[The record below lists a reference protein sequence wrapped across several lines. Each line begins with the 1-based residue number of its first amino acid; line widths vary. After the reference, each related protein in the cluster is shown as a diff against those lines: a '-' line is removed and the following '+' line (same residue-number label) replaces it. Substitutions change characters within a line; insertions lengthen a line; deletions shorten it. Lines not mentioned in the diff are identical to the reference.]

1 MNVAAAVAAAL
12 SVLAPAVAAPAF
24 APPHATSMS
33 RPASSEVTSYEPP
46 AIAVIA
52 IPDLRWTDL
61 AAMPRLRA
69 FAQSSAVGN
78 MSVKTP
84 GSRAGCADGLLTF
97 GAGNRVSAGVNGCTV
112 TPAAFMAARHAA
124 QTGSFG
130 ANVGAFGEAL
140 HTAQLGVQALD
151 PFAFPMLARPEDAQT
166 SVPGEQSD
174 AHLPVVSAAV
184 DVDLYGV
191 RPDRRAAAALQ
202 LDRKITGQLAEAPG
216 ASYLV
221 IAGISDGA
229 TGPSH
234 LHPLLISHPG
244 WGNVELAR
252 PGSRPP
258 YVELIDLAPTILH
271 WLGRAAPDSMA
282 GRVLRV
288 TVTPA
293 RDAAAYDDQDRHAQ
307 AARSASKPLRWTLA
321 IAVLAVVLL
330 LVLTLRHVASNA
342 AGVAATWLSRLV
354 VAVPMGAFLL
364 QLLPWWRWPSAAVV
378 LALTAVA
385 VIGALVMT
393 VVARRGEVG
402 ALLVIPA
409 ATLVVLLLDQLAHS
423 PLQLS
428 DPLGDNPLIAGRFH
442 GMGNID
448 FAVFATAALLC
459 AGVVGGQ
466 LVAAGS
472 RGEGVLI
479 AGLIGGVALVVDGA
493 PPFGDDAGGAVA
505 LLPAIAVMLGLL
517 LGIRMTWR
525 RALTVAV
532 VAIVAISVIGI
543 ADHARG
549 TGAQTHLG
557 RFVGQVLHGGAGTV
571 VERRLTAV
579 GRSFGNVVFTL
590 LALAVLAAT
599 VMCWD
604 ALQERVAPV
613 PGLPAAL
620 AGVAVLA
627 VLGTFL
633 NDSGVAVAAF
643 VLILAVAALGGSIL
657 GGSIMAS
664 TATKPTGSPH
674 GGIIEA

>member
-1 MNVAAAVAAAL
+1 MRVAAAVAAAL
-12 SVLAPAVAAPAF
+12 SVLALGAAAPAL
-24 APPHATSMS
+24 ASPQATGISP
-33 RPASSEVTSYEPP
+33 PASSEMTSYEPP
-46 AIAVIA
+46 AISVIA

-78 MSVKTP
+78 LSVKTA

-112 TPAAFMAARHAA
+112 TPATFVAALHAA
-124 QTGSFG
+124 KSGSFG
-130 ANVGAFGEAL
+130 ATVGAFGEAL
-140 HTAQLGVQALD
+140 HSAQLGVHAID

-166 SVPGEQSD
+166 SVPAEQSD
-174 AHLPVVSAAV
+174 AHFPVVSAAV

-191 RPDRRAAAALQ
+191 RPSRRAAAATQ
-202 LDRKITGQLAEAPG
+202 LDRKIAGQLAEAPG
-216 ASYLV
+216 ASYLI

-229 TGPSH
+229 TGAPH

-244 WGNVELAR
+244 WHNVELAR

-288 TVTPA
+288 TATPA
-293 RDAAAYDDQDRHAQ
+293 RDAAAYDDEDVHAQ
-307 AARSASKPLRWTLA
+307 AARTASKPLRWTLA
-321 IAVLAVVLL
+321 ISVLVVVLL
-330 LVLTLRHVASNA
+330 LLLAMRRPSSNA
-342 AGVAATWLSRLV
+342 AAVTATWLSRLV
-354 VAVPMGAFLL
+354 VAVPVGAFLL
-364 QLLPWWRWPSAAVV
+364 QLLPWWRWPGIAVV
-378 LALTAVA
+378 AAFALLA
-385 VIGALVMT
+385 VIGAVAMT
-393 VVARRGEVG
+393 VAARRGEVA
-402 ALLVIPA
+402 ALLVAPA
-409 ATLVVLLLDQLAHS
+409 VTLVVLLLDQLAHS

-448 FAVFATAALLC
+448 FALFATAALLC
-459 AGVVGGQ
+459 AGVVGGH

-479 AGLIGGVALVVDGA
+479 AGLIAGVALVVDGA

-505 LLPAIAVMLGLL
+505 LLPAIAVMLGVL
-517 LGIRMTWR
+517 LGVRVTWR
-525 RALTVAV
+525 RMLAIAVVAV
-532 VAIVAISVIGI
+532 VAISVVGV

-549 TGAQTHLG
+549 AGAQTHLG
-557 RFVGQVLHGGAGTV
+557 RFVGQVLHGGADTV
-571 VERRLTAV
+571 VQRRVTAV
-579 GRSFGNVVFTL
+579 GRSFGNVPFTL
-590 LALAVLAAT
+590 LVLAVIVAA
-599 VMCWD
+599 VLCWPGFR
-604 ALQERVAPV
+604 QRVAPV
-613 PGLPAAL
+613 PGLLAAL

-627 VLGTFL
+627 VLGTVL

-643 VLILAVAALGGSIL
+643 VLILAVTALGGSIL
-657 GGSIMAS
+657 GGSIPA
-664 TATKPTGSPH
+664 ATVTEPAGTS
-674 GGIIEA
+674 GIIET